1 MSFHFAGPGH
11 EFVISFHAFMQT
23 DTVAVAHFLLSH
35 AGMVLVDVA
44 AGCSVV
50 ATCEHIS
57 DTYAPSCVTR
67 QGSDGFVAASFAK
80 ARRFYD
86 SYQYELVL
94 PFIMLQRIILF
105 EN

>member
-1 MSFHFAGPGH
+1 MFFDALFHTFIQA
-11 EFVISFHAFMQT
+11 
-23 DTVAVAHFLLSH
+23 DTVAVAHFLMSH

-57 DTYAPSCVTR
+57 DTYAPSSVTR

-80 ARRFYD
+80 ARLFYD
-86 SYQYELVL
+86 SYQYCLLSCCKE
-94 PFIMLQRIILF
+94 
-105 EN
+105 